1 MMNWMVT
8 TIVVPSDG
16 SEAAEGQLASARA
29 IARATGARILVAHV
43 DELVRGRMSAHSVH
57 ACEDEL
63 KANVRRQVES
73 LRDAGVRADLE
84 VLASSGELATVI
96 TELARKRDADLIV
109 TRKGRRGA
117 LFGLLFGGVSRRL
130 LRLAPCPV
138 LVVT

>member
-1 MMNWMVT
+1 MNWMVT

-16 SEAAEGQLASARA
+16 SKAAEGQLASART

-43 DELVRGRMSAHSVH
+43 DEVVRGRMSGHSVH

-73 LRDAGVRADLE
+73 LRDAGVRAGLE

-96 TELARKRDADLIV
+96 TEFARKRDADLIV
-109 TRKGRRGA
+109 TRRGRRGA
-117 LFGLLFGGVSRRL
+117 LFGLLSGGGSRRL

>member
-1 MMNWMVT
+1 MNWMVT

-16 SEAAEGQLASARA
+16 SKAAEGQLASARA

-43 DELVRGRMSAHSVH
+43 DEVVRGRMSAHSVH

-84 VLASSGELATVI
+84 VLTSSGELATVI

-117 LFGLLFGGVSRRL
+117 LFGLLFGGGSRRL